1 LKSLRIRPAL
11 LTLLMLTLLTLTWRS
26 AHAQLTIEISG
37 GSEAALPIAVVPFAW
52 DGPGGDVPVDIAEV
66 IIDDLERSGR
76 FAAVPR
82 NQLVSRPSSF
92 DQVNSAD
99 WRLSGSEALVI
110 GNIQLLPQRRARVRF
125 ELIDVPRGTLI
136 KSRLFD
142 IGLDQLRQVGHHI
155 ADLVYEAL
163 TGQRGA
169 FNTRIAYI
177 TASPPRGR
185 AELYELKIAD
195 ADGYN
200 DHRILSSKEPLLSP
214 AWSPDGQ
221 QLAYVSFETGRPE
234 IWVHN
239 IGTGQRRSVTKWKRL
254 NSAPAWSPDGQ
265 RLAVSL
271 SRDGNPEIYIL
282 DLATNALTRLTNSSA
297 IDTEPA
303 WMPDGNSLL
312 FTSNRGG
319 GPQLYR
325 ISARGGRPTRVTFE
339 GDYNAA
345 ASIAPD
351 GSRVAM
357 VHRQSG
363 AYKIAVM
370 DLNSNSIEVIS
381 NGRMD
386 ESPSFSPN
394 GQMIVYASER
404 NGGASTLNSISVGG
418 NAQQRLSHERDS
430 AREPAWAPFGDR

>member
-1 LKSLRIRPAL
+1 MKILNKALIAL
-11 LTLLMLTLLTLTWRS
+11 LAGFIFSS
-26 AHAQLTIEISG
+26 AHAALTIDISG
-37 GSEAALPIAVVPFAW
+37 GSEAALPIAVVPFGR
-52 DGPGGDVPVDIAEV
+52 DGPSGNVPTDISEV
-66 IIDDLERSGR
+66 IINDLERSGR
-76 FAAVPR
+76 FAALAR
-82 NQLVSRPSSF
+82 NKLVSRPASF
-92 DQVNSAD
+92 KQVNSAD
-99 WRLSGSEALVI
+99 WRLTGSEALVI
-110 GNIQLLPQRRARVRF
+110 GNIQLLPQHRARVRF
-125 ELIDVPRGTLI
+125 ELIDVPRGSLI

-142 IGLDQLRQVGHHI
+142 IGLNQLRQVGHHI

-200 DHRILSSKEPLLSP
+200 DHRILSSREPLLSP

-239 IGTGQRRSVTKWKRL
+239 IATGQRRSVAKWKRL
-254 NSAPAWSPDGQ
+254 NSAPAWSPDGK

-271 SRDGNPEIYIL
+271 SRDGNPEIYL
-282 DLATNALTRLTNSSA
+282 LNLASGALTRLTNSSA

-319 GPQLYR
+319 GPQIYR
-325 ISARGGRPTRVTFE
+325 IATRGGRPTRVTFE

-345 ASIAPD
+345 ASVSPN
-351 GSRVAM
+351 GKQVAM

-370 DLNSNSIEVIS
+370 TLSDNRMSVLS
-381 NGRMD
+381 NGGMD

-394 GQMIVYASER
+394 GQMIVYAAER

-418 NAQQRLSHERDS
+418 DAQQGLSHERDS
-430 AREPAWAPFGDR
+430 AREPAWAPFSN

>member
-1 LKSLRIRPAL
+1 MKPQRQARSLLTVLMAL
-11 LTLLMLTLLTLTWRS
+11 LTLSWGS
-26 AHAQLTIEISG
+26 AQAQLTIEISG
-37 GSEAALPIAVVPFAW
+37 GAEAALPIAVVPFAW
-52 DGPGGDVPVDIAEV
+52 NGPSGEAPVDIAEV

-76 FAAVPR
+76 FAAMRR
-82 NQLVSRPSSF
+82 NQLIARPSSF

-99 WRLSGSEALVI
+99 WRLTGSEALVI

-125 ELIDVPRGTLI
+125 ELIDVPRGSLI

-142 IGLDQLRQVGHHI
+142 ISLNQLRQVGHHI
-155 ADLVYEAL
+155 ADLVYEAM

-169 FNTRIAYI
+169 FNTRIAYV

-200 DHRILSSKEPLLSP
+200 EHRILSSKEPLLSP

-239 IGTGQRRSVTKWKRL
+239 IATGQRRSVAKWKRL
-254 NSAPAWSPDGQ
+254 NSAPAWSPDGK

-282 DLATNALTRLTNSSA
+282 ELASGALTRLTNSSA

-325 ISARGGRPTRVTFE
+325 VSRRGGRPTRVSFE

-345 ASIAPD
+345 ASVAPD
-351 GSRVAM
+351 GKRVAM
-357 VHRQSG
+357 VHRESG

-370 DLNSNSIEVIS
+370 NLDSGSVDIIS
-381 NGRMD
+381 SGRMD

-394 GQMIVYASER
+394 GQMIVFASER
-404 NGGASTLNSISVGG
+404 SGGASTLNSISVGG

-430 AREPAWAPFGDR
+430 AREPAWAPFGNQ